1 MDNNSL
7 ALESTLPMQDE
18 RSQRDTRSLSGTLAR
33 ILREFSRD
41 YDRRIERGIQA
52 RGHPRIR
59 LSHQVVFANI
69 GLGRIRVTELAECAQ
84 ITQQAM
90 GKTLRELEEL
100 GYIERAVDEQDRRAK
115 AIRLTPMGLQLVADA
130 VEVAE
135 EVRGEYAARIGESEL
150 AELDTHLREAARKLE
165 LDYLPTS
172 WADDAAGSPGQG
184 RAPGPDH

>member
-1 MDNNSL
+1 
-7 ALESTLPMQDE
+7 MQDE
-18 RSQRDTRSLSGTLAR
+18 HSQQNTRRLSGTLAR

-41 YDRRIERGIQA
+41 YDRRIARGIQA

-69 GLGRIRVTELAECAQ
+69 GLGQTRVTELAECAQ

-100 GYIERAVDEQDRRAK
+100 GYIERATDEQDRRAK
-115 AIRLTPMGLQLVADA
+115 AIRLTQRGLQLVADA

-135 EVRGEYAARIGESEL
+135 EVHAEYAARIGESEF
-150 AELDTHLREAARKLE
+150 AELETRLRETARKLQ
-165 LDYLPTS
+165 LDYLPPS
-172 WADDAAGSPGQG
+172 WADDNAGSPG
-184 RAPGPDH
+184 RD

>member
-1 MDNNSL
+1 
-7 ALESTLPMQDE
+7 MQE
-18 RSQRDTRSLSGTLAR
+18 EHSQQNTRRLSGTLAR

-41 YDRRIERGIQA
+41 YDRRIAQGIQA

-115 AIRLTPMGLQLVADA
+115 AIRLTQRGMQLVADA

-135 EVRGEYAARIGESEL
+135 EVHGEYAARIGASEL
-150 AELDTHLREAARKLE
+150 AELDCRLREAARKLE
-165 LDYLPTS
+165 LDYLPPS
-172 WADDAAGSPGQG
+172 WADEATEP
-184 RAPGPDH
+184 P

>member
-1 MDNNSL
+1 
-7 ALESTLPMQDE
+7 MQDE
-18 RSQRDTRSLSGTLAR
+18 HSQQNTRRLSGTLAR

-41 YDRRIERGIQA
+41 YDRRVAQGIQA

-90 GKTLRELEEL
+90 GKTLRELEAL

-115 AIRLTPMGLQLVADA
+115 AIRLTQRGRQLVADA
-130 VEVAE
+130 IEVAE
-135 EVRGEYAARIGESEL
+135 EVRGEYAARIGAADF
-150 AELDTHLREAARKLE
+150 AELDTRLREAARKLE
-165 LDYLPTS
+165 LGYLPAS
-172 WADDAAGSPGQG
+172 WADDTTAAP
-184 RAPGPDH
+184 